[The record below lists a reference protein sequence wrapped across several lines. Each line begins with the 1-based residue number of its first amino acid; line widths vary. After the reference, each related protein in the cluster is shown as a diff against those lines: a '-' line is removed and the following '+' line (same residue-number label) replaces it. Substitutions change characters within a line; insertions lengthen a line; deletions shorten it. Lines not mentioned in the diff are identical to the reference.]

1 MVGPGQADGGMY
13 MACTTW
19 WWFTRTVMQ
28 SFGELSLEEMTTGIS
43 IVWLIALYVFINLIL
58 FNLLI
63 ALM

>member
-1 MVGPGQADGGMY
+1 MY
-13 MACTTW
+13 AACTTW
-19 WWFTRTVMQ
+19 WWFTRTLMQ
-28 SFGELSLEEMTTGIS
+28 SFGELSLDQMTTGIS